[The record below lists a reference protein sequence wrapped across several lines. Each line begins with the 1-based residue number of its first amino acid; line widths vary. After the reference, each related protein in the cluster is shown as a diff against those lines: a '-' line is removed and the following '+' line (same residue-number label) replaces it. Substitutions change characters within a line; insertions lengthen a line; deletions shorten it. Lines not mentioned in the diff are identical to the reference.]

1 MKFHLLIFLS
11 LLAFTQTVSA
21 NCSKQITYKDSLV
34 IREDFLINP
43 SQSASFQHTFNDDT
57 CINSDTIKHAT
68 KDNSEVVVGLYDDTV
83 KLKLTFTW
91 DNPGDIS
98 LSGGKR
104 EFSGAYNIVVSPAD
118 SATKVDISAGSGNS
132 VEIQDMALMTSANS
146 YTLGAALV
154 NFGVCLFTTNKGWT
168 QCIKEFREWISRG
181 AGTYSADLNV
191 VFNRKLTTCE
201 PKDLTLDLPSV
212 SVNQLTMRG
221 EVREPAVSGDIVLDC
236 KNSVSTPGKTTRD
249 ITVYLE
255 SDLLPEGG
263 DNTYLTPLPGGG
275 SGVGFQLKNSNGE
288 VIKINRTGFANDSL
302 KKFTK
307 GEVIKNEERISVT
320 ARYFVIDPDNVKAG
334 KITSN
339 AIIKVI
345 YP

>member
-1 MKFHLLIFLS
+1 MKLHLLIFLS
-11 LLAFTQTVSA
+11 LMAFAQAVFA
-21 NCSKQITYKDSLV
+21 NCSKNITFKDTLV
-34 IREDFLINP
+34 IRDDFLINP
-43 SQSASFQHTFNDDT
+43 SQNASFAHSFADET
-57 CINSDTIKHAT
+57 CINADVIKHAT
-68 KDNSEVVVGLYDDTV
+68 KDNTNVIVGLYDDTV

-104 EFSGAYNIVVSPAD
+104 EFSGAYNIAVSPAN
-118 SATKVDISAGSGNS
+118 SADKVDISAGSGNS
-132 VEIQDMALMTSANS
+132 VEIQDMALMTSANHN
-146 YTLGAALV
+146 TIIAGLV
-154 NFGVCLFTTNKGWT
+154 NFGICLFTTNKGWT
-168 QCIKEFREWISRG
+168 QCVKDFREWISRG
-181 AGTYSADLNV
+181 AGTYSADLSV

-201 PKDLTLDLPSV
+201 PNNLTLDLPTV

-221 EVREPAVSGDIVLDC
+221 ELKEPAVSGDIVLDC

-263 DNTYLTPLPGGG
+263 DNTYLTPVAGGG
-275 SGVGFQLKNSNGE
+275 SGVGFQLKNSNNE
-288 VIKINRTGFANDSL
+288 VIKINRAGFSNDSL
-302 KKFTK
+302 KKFSK
-307 GEVIKNEERISVT
+307 GEVIKNEERIPVT
-320 ARYFVIDPDNVKAG
+320 ARYYVIDPDNVKAG
-334 KITSN
+334 QITSN